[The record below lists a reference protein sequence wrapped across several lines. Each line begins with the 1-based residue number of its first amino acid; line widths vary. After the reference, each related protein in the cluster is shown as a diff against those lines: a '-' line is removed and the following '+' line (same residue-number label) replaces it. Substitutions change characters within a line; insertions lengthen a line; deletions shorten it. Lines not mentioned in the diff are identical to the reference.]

1 MDIYNILKEGLN
13 GEGSDKMWCTTKI
26 LSDAIEQYVPDK
38 QRDVIKSKVYYST
51 FGGHFNRDFANDVIS
66 KFYYMDLNGIKH
78 CAPYWTES
86 EVKSIYEGI
95 KRKMPAYNFYDF
107 EVTLNMIKSD
117 NCNKLKKWFPDDS
130 DEELMEKIVEET
142 VNYLNDEDNPYGTE
156 KIWRYLNS

>member
-51 FGGHFNRDFANDVIS
+51 FGGHFNRDFANDAIS

-78 CAPYWTES
+78 YAPYWTES

-95 KRKMPAYNFYDF
+95 KRKVPAYNFYDF

-142 VNYLNDEDNPYGTE
+142 INYLNDEDNPYGTE